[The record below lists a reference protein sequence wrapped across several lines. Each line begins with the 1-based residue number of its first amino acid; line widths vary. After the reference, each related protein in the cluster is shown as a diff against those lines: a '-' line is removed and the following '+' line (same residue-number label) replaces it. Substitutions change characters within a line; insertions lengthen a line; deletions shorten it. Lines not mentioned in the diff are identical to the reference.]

1 MTGITKETFKKIST
15 YDKTYVLLIIF
26 EKLDLNF
33 RLLKRNLKA
42 Q

>member
-1 MTGITKETFKKIST
+1 MPGITKETFKKIST
-15 YDKTYVLLIIF
+15 YDKTYVLLVIF